1 MRQLSEA
8 LRGKGLGKIVLVIG
22 GSRSGKSD
30 YAQALAET
38 GVGERYYLATCPVQQ
53 DDDPEMAARI
63 RAHRQN
69 RQGRGWQTREEPL
82 ALSRLVSTLPE
93 EATLL
98 IDCLTLWLS
107 NLLFADLDGVLDE
120 EKIALL
126 ACEVLAAGR
135 ARRGEMIV
143 VSSEVGCGLV
153 PEQALARRYRDLV
166 GRCNQAMAVG
176 ADRVVQVVCGIPVTI
191 KG

>member
-1 MRQLSEA
+1 M
-8 LRGKGLGKIVLVIG
+8 GKIVLVIG
-22 GSRSGKSD
+22 GSRSGKSG
-30 YAQALAET
+30 YAQGLAET

-82 ALSRLVSTLPE
+82 ALGRLVRTLPG

-107 NLLFADLDGVLDE
+107 NLLFADGGGVLDE
-120 EKIALL
+120 EGIELL
-126 ACEVLAAGR
+126 SRELLAAGR
-135 ARRGEMIV
+135 ERRGEMIV

-153 PEQALARRYRDLV
+153 PEHALARRYRDLV
-166 GRCNQAMAVG
+166 GRCNQAMAAG
-176 ADRVVQVVCGIPVTI
+176 ADQVVQVVCGIPMTL